1 MKYRPILLIVMSILL
16 LVEFSSAQKEEDN
29 KLRIRALLLAPGGPT
44 MNLHTLVAE
53 TGKLAGPVLV
63 GSLGLSEPIAP
74 GARKFSFAVPD
85 EKAENGFRPITQ
97 VVLPASGNEFIVLL
111 EPEEKRLKSHVIN
124 AKARD
129 FGNDTT
135 MFFNATNIPIGA
147 ELGNKKVLIPQRKP
161 TIVPAPRREGERPW
175 YQVSFYESKD
185 GKASMFSSTR
195 WPHRNASRCYLFFY
209 RTAAG
214 KIAHQAVDET
224 L

>member
-1 MKYRPILLIVMSILL
+1 MNYRPFLLIVTPILLLL
-16 LVEFSSAQKEEDN
+16 QFSFAQEEEDK
-29 KLRIRALLLAPGGPT
+29 KLMIRALLLAPGGPT
-44 MNLHTLVAE
+44 MELHTLVTE
-53 TGKLAGPVLV
+53 TNKLAGPVLV
-63 GSLGLSEPIAP
+63 GTLGLSDPHAP

-85 EKAENGFRPITQ
+85 EKAASGFRPITQ

-175 YQVSFYESKD
+175 YQVAFYESIN
-185 GKASMFSSTR
+185 GRASMFSSTR
-195 WPHRNASRCYLFFY
+195 WPHRNASRCYMFFY
-209 RTAAG
+209 RTPAG